1 MPFLEAPM
9 LRWLRLQRFKN
20 FRDARLELGPFSVL
34 VGANA
39 SGKSNIRDAF
49 RFLHGI
55 ARDYTLAEIIGEKWV
70 EGGVLQWRGIRGGT
84 REVCLSGSR
93 TFRLKVGFHEV
104 HPIFSDINIEK
115 SYGIKVDVGE
125 SPLSHPRVAAEYL
138 RPRWSESVFDSH
150 PAGDPISEQ
159 GEPDHLAVRLRKG
172 EGQRKYGQRLNLLD
186 MKPAISQLADHPK
199 LQIRANREDVRE
211 ALKVFERMR
220 FLDLS
225 PDAMRMPSVPGQ
237 GILGDRGEN
246 LSSVLEIICS
256 ESSSKAVLLDWIRE
270 LTPMDAADFEFQSDA
285 AGRIL
290 VTLVEKSGV
299 RTSAYSASDGTLRFL
314 AMIAALLG
322 PNPARFCFFEEID
335 TGIHPNRLGLLV
347 QLIEQQVQKGKVQV
361 VTTTHSPQLL
371 GLLEKG
377 SLEHA
382 SIIYRSPASPEA
394 SIRRL
399 LELPHAAEVIAQDG
413 AAYLHA
419 AGWMEDAMAFS
430 EADQ

>member
-1 MPFLEAPM
+1 M
-9 LRWLRLQRFKN
+9 LRRLCLKRFKN
-20 FRDARLELGPFSVL
+20 FRDAELELGPFSVL

-84 REVCLSGSR
+84 REICLSGSND
-93 TFRLKVGFHEV
+93 FELILSFEVEDHLGFGWS
-104 HPIFSDINIEK
+104 SDLNY
-115 SYGIKVDVGE
+115 SIKVDVGE
-125 SPLSHPRVAAEYL
+125 TLLAYPRVIGEYL
-138 RPRWSESVFDSH
+138 GSREGIIFDSH
-150 PAGDPISEQ
+150 PAGDPVAEQ
-159 GEPDHLAVRLRKG
+159 GEPNHLAVRLRKG
-172 EGQRKYGQRLNLLD
+172 GSQRKYGQRLNLLD

-199 LQIRANREDVRE
+199 LDIRSNRESVRE
-211 ALKVFERMR
+211 VLTTLESMR

-246 LSSVLEIICS
+246 LSSVLEMICAD
-256 ESSSKAVLLDWIRE
+256 SSNKAVLLDWIRE

-290 VTLVEKSGV
+290 VTLVEKSGI
-299 RTSAYSASDGTLRFL
+299 RISALSASDGTLRFL

-322 PNPARFCFFEEID
+322 PSPAKFYFFEEID

-347 QLIEQQVQKGKVQV
+347 QLIEQQVKKGKVQI

-371 GLLEKG
+371 GLLQQT
-377 SLEHA
+377 SLGNA
-382 SIIYRSPASPEA
+382 SIIYRSLDNPEA
-394 SIRRL
+394 LIKRL
-399 LELPHAAEVIAQDG
+399 LDLPDAEEVIAHDG

-430 EADQ
+430 EDDP

>member
-1 MPFLEAPM
+1 M

-20 FRDARLELGPFSVL
+20 FHDAKLQLGPFSVL

-84 REVCLSGSR
+84 REVCLAGTR
-93 TFRLKVGFHEV
+93 TFRLKVGFDEV
-104 HPIFSDINIEK
+104 GPFFGLGSPR
-115 SYGIKVDVGE
+115 SYGIKVDVGQN
-125 SPLSHPRVAAEYL
+125 PLSHPRVAAEYL
-138 RPRWSESVFDSH
+138 RREWSEAVFDSH
-150 PAGDPISEQ
+150 PTGDPVSEQ
-159 GEPDHLAVRLRKG
+159 GEPNHLAVRLRKG
-172 EGQRKYGQRLNLLD
+172 GSQKKYGQRLTLLD
-186 MKPAISQLADHPK
+186 MKPVISQLADHPK
-199 LQIRANREDVRE
+199 LEIRANREGVRE
-211 ALKVFERMR
+211 ALTVLESMR

-237 GILGDRGEN
+237 SILGDRGEN
-246 LSSVLEIICS
+246 LSSVLEMICS
-256 ESSSKAVLLDWIRE
+256 DSSSKDVLLDWIRE

-290 VTLVEKSGV
+290 LTLVEKSGA
-299 RTSAYSASDGTLRFL
+299 RTSALSASDGTLRFL

-322 PNPARFCFFEEID
+322 PNPARFYFFEEID

-347 QLIEQQVQKGKVQV
+347 QLIEQQVQKGQVQV

-371 GLLEKG
+371 GLLQQD
-377 SLEHA
+377 SLRNA
-382 SIIYRSPASPEA
+382 SIIYRSPDSPEA
-394 SIRRL
+394 SIKRL
-399 LELPHAAEVIAQDG
+399 LDLPHAEEVIAEDG

-430 EADQ
+430 ESD

>member
-1 MPFLEAPM
+1 M

-20 FRDARLELGPFSVL
+20 FRDARLQLGPFSVL

-49 RFLHGI
+49 RFLHSV

-84 REVCLSGSR
+84 REVCLAGSK
-93 TFRLKVGFHEV
+93 TFRLKVGFEQGD
-104 HPIFSDINIEK
+104 PIFNLGLQK
-115 SYGIKVDVGE
+115 SYGIKVDVGND
-125 SPLSHPRVAAEYL
+125 PLSHPRVAAEYL
-138 RPRWSESVFDSH
+138 RGWSDSVFDSH
-150 PAGDPISEQ
+150 PVADPVSEQ
-159 GEPDHLAVRLRKG
+159 GEPNHLAVRLRKG
-172 EGQRKYGQRLNLLD
+172 GSQRKYGQRLNLLD

-199 LQIRANREDVRE
+199 LDVRANRESVRE
-211 ALKVFERMR
+211 ALEVFESMR

-237 GILGDRGEN
+237 AILGDRGEN
-246 LSSVLEIICS
+246 LSSVLEMICS
-256 ESSSKAVLLDWIRE
+256 DSSSKDVLLDWIRE

-299 RTSAYSASDGTLRFL
+299 RTSALSASDGTLRFL

-322 PNPARFCFFEEID
+322 PNPAGFYFFEEID

-347 QLIEQQVQKGKVQV
+347 QLIEQQVRKGKVQV

-371 GLLEKG
+371 GLLQTE
-377 SLEHA
+377 SLRNA
-382 SIIYRSPASPEA
+382 SIVYRSPDSPEA
-394 SIRRL
+394 FIRPL
-399 LELPHAAEVIAQDG
+399 LDLPDAEQVIERDG

-419 AGWMEDAMAFS
+419 AGWIEDAMAFS
-430 EADQ
+430 TAK

>member
-1 MPFLEAPM
+1 M
-9 LRWLRLQRFKN
+9 LRWLRLERFKN
-20 FRDARLELGPFSVL
+20 FRDAKLQLGPFTVL

-49 RFLHGI
+49 RFIHGI
-55 ARDYTLAEIIGEKWV
+55 ARDYTVAEIVGEKWV

-84 REVCLSGSR
+84 REVCLAENT
-93 TFRLKVGFHEV
+93 TFQITVGFEEE
-104 HPIFSDINIEK
+104 PGASPRLSIAPNWT
-115 SYGIKVDVGE
+115 YGIRIDVGE
-125 SPLSHPRVAAEYL
+125 GPLAHPRVASEHMKN
-138 RPRWSESVFDSH
+138 RWLESVFDSH
-150 PAGDPISEQ
+150 PAGDPVSEQ
-159 GEPDHLAVRLRKG
+159 GEPNHLAVRLRKG
-172 EGQRKYGQRLNLLD
+172 GSQKKYGQRLNLLD

-199 LQIRANREDVRE
+199 LEIRSNREDVRR
-211 ALKVFERMR
+211 ALAVFESMR

-225 PDAMRMPSVPGQ
+225 PDAMRMPSIPGQ

-256 ESSSKAVLLDWIRE
+256 DSSSKPVLLDWIRE

-322 PNPARFCFFEEID
+322 PNPASFYFFEEID
-335 TGIHPNRLGLLV
+335 SGIHPNRLGLLV
-347 QLIEQQVQKGKVQV
+347 QLIEQQVRKGKVQV
-361 VTTTHSPQLL
+361 VTTTHSPELL
-371 GLLEKG
+371 GLLHKE
-377 SLEHA
+377 SLNNA
-382 SIIYRSPASPEA
+382 SIIYRSPESPEA
-394 SIRRL
+394 SIKRL
-399 LELPHAAEVIAQDG
+399 LELPHAEEVIREDG

-430 EADQ
+430 ENG

>member
-1 MPFLEAPM
+1 MFRRLC
-9 LRWLRLQRFKN
+9 LQRFKN
-20 FRDARLELGPFSVL
+20 FQDAVLELGPFSVL

-55 ARDYTLAEIIGEKWV
+55 ARDYTLAEILGEKWV

-84 REVCLSGSR
+84 REVCLAGNK
-93 TFRLKVGFHEV
+93 TFRLGVELDEP
-104 HPIFSDINIEK
+104 HPTLPPLRLGR
-115 SYGIKVDVGE
+115 SYGIEVDVGA
-125 SPLSHPRVAAEYL
+125 SPLSHPRVRAEYL
-138 RPRWSESVFDSH
+138 RRRYDTVFDSH
-150 PAGDPISEQ
+150 PAGDPVSEQ
-159 GEPDHLAVRLRKG
+159 GEPNHLAVRLRKG
-172 EGQRKYGQRLNLLD
+172 GGQRKYGQRLNLLD
-186 MKPAISQLADHPK
+186 MKPAITQLADHPK
-199 LQIRANREDVRE
+199 VEIRANREDVRD
-211 ALKVFERMR
+211 ALTVFESMR

-225 PDAMRMPSVPGQ
+225 PDAMRLPSVPGQ
-237 GILGDRGEN
+237 SILGDRGEN

-256 ESSSKAVLLDWIRE
+256 EESSKAVLLDWIRE

-290 VTLVEKSGV
+290 LTLVEKSGI

-322 PNPARFCFFEEID
+322 PNPARLYFFEEID

-347 QLIEQQVQKGKVQV
+347 QLIEQQVQKGKVQI

-371 GLLEKG
+371 GLLKQE
-377 SLEHA
+377 SIQHA
-382 SIIYRSPASPEA
+382 SIIYRSPASPDA

-399 LELPHAAEVIAQDG
+399 VELPDAAEVIAQDG

-430 EADQ
+430 EVDE